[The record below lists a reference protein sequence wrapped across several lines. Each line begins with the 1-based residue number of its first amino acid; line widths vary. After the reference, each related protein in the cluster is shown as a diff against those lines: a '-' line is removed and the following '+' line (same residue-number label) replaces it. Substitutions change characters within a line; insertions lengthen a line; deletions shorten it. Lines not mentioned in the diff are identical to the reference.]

1 MPSPDHPQAAQPA
14 EADWATPTAPG
25 PVDAEVA
32 LPGSKSLT
40 NRFLVLAALAN
51 GPSLLRRPLR
61 SRDTLLMAQA
71 LRDLGAGVDDATAH
85 GGSAPDWVVTPATL
99 RGDADIRCGLAGT
112 VMRFL
117 PPVAA
122 LAQGTVSFDGDP
134 QARVRPMGPVLAAL
148 RVLGAQIDDAGRNTL
163 PFAVHGSGAMTGGS
177 VTLDASSSSQFISAL
192 LLAGARYEQGVTV
205 HHDGKPVPS
214 EPHLEMTVETLR
226 DVGAVVDDS
235 EPNTWRVEPSEIN
248 ALDVQVEPDLSNAA
262 PFLAAALVTAG
273 RVTVPGWPHHT
284 TQAGD
289 AIRDILDTMG
299 ADVTV
304 SRDGLTVAGTG
315 EVSGIDIDLHDAS
328 ELTPVVAAL
337 AALADSPSI
346 IRGVAH
352 IRGHETD
359 RLAAL
364 ARELGDRGALV
375 TETEDG
381 LRIEPRP
388 LTAGP
393 FRTYADHRMVM
404 AGALLGLRTPGLVVQ
419 DPGTVAKT
427 LPEFVQMWHQMVTPG
442 QDVLRA

>member
-1 MPSPDHPQAAQPA
+1 MPSPDPSHAGAVDWSTPPA
-14 EADWATPTAPG
+14 TR

-51 GPSLLRRPLR
+51 SPSRLRRPLR

-71 LRDLGAGVDDATAH
+71 LRDLGAGVDDATGH
-85 GGSAPDWVVTPATL
+85 GALAPDWVVTPATL
-99 RGDADIRCGLAGT
+99 NRGVDVDCGLAGT

-122 LAQGTVSFDGDP
+122 LADGLVTFDGDV

-148 RVLGAQIDDAGRNTL
+148 RVLGATVEDEGRGTL
-163 PFAVHGSGAMTGGS
+163 PFTVHGTGSVPGGD

-192 LLAGARYEQGVTV
+192 LLAAPRYDRGVTI
-205 HHDGKPVPS
+205 HHVGKPVPS
-214 EPHLEMTVETLR
+214 EPHIEMTVETLR
-226 DVGAVVDDS
+226 DAGAIVDDGDA
-235 EPNTWRVEPSEIN
+235 NTWRVEPSEIN
-248 ALDVQVEPDLSNAA
+248 GLDVQVEPDLSNAA
-262 PFLAAALVTAG
+262 PFLAAALLTGG
-273 RVTVPGWPHHT
+273 RVTVPGWPQHT

-289 AIRDILDTMG
+289 AIRDILDAMG
-299 ADVTV
+299 ADVSL
-304 SRDGLTVAGTG
+304 SREGLTVSGNG
-315 EVSGIDIDLHDAS
+315 EVGGIDVDLHDAS

-337 AALADSPSI
+337 AALADSPSV

-364 ARELGDRGALV
+364 SRELGDRGVTV
-375 TETEDG
+375 TETDDG
-381 LRIEPRP
+381 LRIVPGA
-388 LTAGP
+388 LTGGL
-393 FRTYADHRMVM
+393 FHTYADHRMVM
-404 AGALLGLRTPGLVVQ
+404 AGAVLGLRTPGLVVE

-427 LPEFVQMWHQMVTPG
+427 LPEFVDLWHGLVDPG
-442 QDVLRA
+442 GDRS